1 MSFDRDTFTCVD
13 RVAACN
19 KLVGVVIYYQE
30 FAILYFANLHEH
42 VEISAGKLETDGLTD
57 VNCHR
62 FFLGLKLNSNVL
74 DVCDVE
80 IPQLQFAIVL
90 CFRIQGF
97 HLH

>member
-1 MSFDRDTFTCVD
+1 M
-13 RVAACN
+13 
-19 KLVGVVIYYQE
+19 
-30 FAILYFANLHEH
+30 YFANLHEH

-57 VNCHR
+57 VDCHR
-62 FFLGLKLNSNVL
+62 FTRILQHLESTQLFVDGIQEDNK
-74 DVCDVE
+74 